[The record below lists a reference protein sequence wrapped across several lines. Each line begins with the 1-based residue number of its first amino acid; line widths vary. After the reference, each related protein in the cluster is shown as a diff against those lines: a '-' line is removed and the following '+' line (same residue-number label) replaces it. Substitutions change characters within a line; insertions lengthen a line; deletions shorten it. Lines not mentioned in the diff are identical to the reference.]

1 MNKELEAFV
10 RLEQNSKRYKGR
22 KQDLDIVFAAL
33 KEKEQQD
40 SLIRVLK
47 EVFEF
52 GIINEK
58 VIEKDDGSLTLLG
71 QVGYNLR
78 REISNKEKTLYR
90 DFILKKC
97 FPKELKALEIITS
110 ISKQTTHFRLKERQ
124 NFGEDE
130 TSYYL
135 VIDNCEY
142 RLKDK
147 EEYDLLKEVLL

>member
-1 MNKELEAFV
+1 MSKELEAFV

-58 VIEKDDGSLTLLG
+58 VIEKDDGSLSLSV

-90 DFILKKC
+90 DFILKEC
-97 FPKELKALEIITS
+97 FPKELKALEIIKKYIPYYIEIET
-110 ISKQTTHFRLKERQ
+110 
-124 NFGEDE
+124 DE
-130 TSYYL
+130 NGKFIMTDHEHL
-135 VIDNCEY
+135 VQDE
-142 RLKDK
+142 LTQ
-147 EEYDLLKEVLL
+147 EEYDLLNEVLL